1 MIIINVILIVQEVI
15 TMEYKI
21 PVTKENIHKTILT
34 AISFTLGL
42 SELEIDILSTLL
54 KHNLYVVDTKAKEV
68 LIKTLNKSK
77 FQINNYITRLRKK
90 KLVIQASDDKKW
102 YLNPNLK
109 PIIESE
115 NITFKFNISDGDN

>member
-1 MIIINVILIVQEVI
+1 
-15 TMEYKI
+15 MEYKI

-109 PIIESE
+109 PITESE